1 MSLEFVGG
9 CMGGE
14 KSLLFAPANVSFFHV
29 SYYIAFMIHFAPGAA
44 GVLVGY
50 PFDTAKVRIQTSEA
64 GTYRGTFHCLFV
76 CMR

>member
-1 MSLEFVGG
+1 MTNGVMQKIAKVPKSCIPVICLYCSSL
-9 CMGGE
+9 
-14 KSLLFAPANVSFFHV
+14 
-29 SYYIAFMIHFAPGAA
+29 AFMINFAPGAA

-50 PFDTAKVRIQTSEA
+50 PFDTAKVQIQTSEA